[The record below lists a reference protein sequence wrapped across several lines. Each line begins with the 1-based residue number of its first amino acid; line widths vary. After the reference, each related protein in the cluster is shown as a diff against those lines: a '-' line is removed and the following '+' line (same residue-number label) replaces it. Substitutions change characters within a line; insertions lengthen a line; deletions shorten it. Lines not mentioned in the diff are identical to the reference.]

1 MCIDIIKNITDYPTG
16 ECRAGFGWWSRI
28 GSPSFACFTFQL
40 RNCGWKRI
48 VQILGINRL
57 QYVINNTS
65 LDRKSCIFEIAESAD
80 HTDFA
85 VDVKFFRLFLELY
98 SVHDG
103 HFHICDNNVRMLF
116 ENDLQAIFG
125 IICFQKITVCSDLS
139 HGVLNFR
146 IRNMKKLGS
155 RLWIRKVLPPPPCG
169 PTTAEQRH
177 PRYGG
182 RLWMSVERPIL
193 AIFNDTDT
201 DSNGK
206 SSERLSADLCDK
218 YGLSVRFLVVTEKD
232 FMVQDSTSVT
242 LISSWNPSV

>member
-16 ECRAGFGWWSRI
+16 ERRAGFGWWSRI

-57 QYVINNTS
+57 QYVINNTG

-155 RLWIRKVLPPPPCG
+155 RLWM
-169 PTTAEQRH
+169 
-177 PRYGG
+177 Y
-182 RLWMSVERPIL
+182 VERSIL
-193 AIFNDTDT
+193 AKFNDTDT

>member
-146 IRNMKKLGS
+146 IRDMKKLGS
-155 RLWIRKVLPPPPCG
+155 RLW
-169 PTTAEQRH
+169 
-177 PRYGG
+177 
-182 RLWMSVERPIL
+182 MSVERSIL

-201 DSNGK
+201 DSNDK

>member
-16 ECRAGFGWWSRI
+16 ERRAGFGWWSRI

-57 QYVINNTS
+57 QYVINNTG

-155 RLWIRKVLPPPPCG
+155 RLW
-169 PTTAEQRH
+169 
-177 PRYGG
+177 
-182 RLWMSVERPIL
+182 MSVERSIL

>member
-16 ECRAGFGWWSRI
+16 ERRAGFGWWSRI

-146 IRNMKKLGS
+146 IRDMKKLGS
-155 RLWIRKVLPPPPCG
+155 
-169 PTTAEQRH
+169 
-177 PRYGG
+177 

>member
-16 ECRAGFGWWSRI
+16 ECRAEFGWWSRI

-155 RLWIRKVLPPPPCG
+155 RLW
-169 PTTAEQRH
+169 
-177 PRYGG
+177 
-182 RLWMSVERPIL
+182 MSVERSIL

>member
-1 MCIDIIKNITDYPTG
+1 MCIDIIKNVTDYLTG
-16 ECRAGFGWWSRI
+16 ERRAGFGWWSRI

-57 QYVINNTS
+57 QYVINNTG

-155 RLWIRKVLPPPPCG
+155 RLW
-169 PTTAEQRH
+169 
-177 PRYGG
+177 
-182 RLWMSVERPIL
+182 MSVERSIL

>member
-16 ECRAGFGWWSRI
+16 ERRAGFGWWSRI

-57 QYVINNTS
+57 QYVINNTG

-155 RLWIRKVLPPPPCG
+155 RLW
-169 PTTAEQRH
+169 
-177 PRYGG
+177 
-182 RLWMSVERPIL
+182 MSVGRSIL

>member
-16 ECRAGFGWWSRI
+16 ERRAGFGWWSRI

-57 QYVINNTS
+57 QYVINNTG

-146 IRNMKKLGS
+146 IRDMKKLGS
-155 RLWIRKVLPPPPCG
+155 RLW
-169 PTTAEQRH
+169 
-177 PRYGG
+177 
-182 RLWMSVERPIL
+182 MSVERSIL

>member
-155 RLWIRKVLPPPPCG
+155 RLWMS
-169 PTTAEQRH
+169 AER
-177 PRYGG
+177 
-182 RLWMSVERPIL
+182 SIL

>member
-16 ECRAGFGWWSRI
+16 ECRAEFGWWIRI

-155 RLWIRKVLPPPPCG
+155 RLW
-169 PTTAEQRH
+169 
-177 PRYGG
+177 
-182 RLWMSVERPIL
+182 MSVERSIL

-242 LISSWNPSV
+242 LISSRNPSV

>member
-155 RLWIRKVLPPPPCG
+155 RLW
-169 PTTAEQRH
+169 
-177 PRYGG
+177 
-182 RLWMSVERPIL
+182 MSVERSIL
-193 AIFNDTDT
+193 AILNDPDT
-201 DSNGK
+201 DSNRK
-206 SSERLSADLCDK
+206 SSERISPDICDK

>member
-16 ECRAGFGWWSRI
+16 ERRAGFGWWSRI

-57 QYVINNTS
+57 QYVINNTG

-146 IRNMKKLGS
+146 IRDMKKLGS

-182 RLWMSVERPIL
+182 RLWMSVGRSIL
-193 AIFNDTDT
+193 AIFNDT

>member
-16 ECRAGFGWWSRI
+16 ERRAGFGWWSRI

-146 IRNMKKLGS
+146 IRDMKKLGS
-155 RLWIRKVLPPPPCG
+155 RLW
-169 PTTAEQRH
+169 
-177 PRYGG
+177 
-182 RLWMSVERPIL
+182 MSVERSIL

-201 DSNGK
+201 DSNDK

>member
-16 ECRAGFGWWSRI
+16 ERRAGFGWWSRI

-146 IRNMKKLGS
+146 IRDMKKLGS
-155 RLWIRKVLPPPPCG
+155 RLWIRKVLPPPPVALQLRNRDIHGTEADYECLWNG
-169 PTTAEQRH
+169 P
-177 PRYGG
+177 
-182 RLWMSVERPIL
+182 S
-193 AIFNDTDT
+193 
-201 DSNGK
+201 
-206 SSERLSADLCDK
+206 
-218 YGLSVRFLVVTEKD
+218 
-232 FMVQDSTSVT
+232 
-242 LISSWNPSV
+242 

>member
-155 RLWIRKVLPPPPCG
+155 RLW
-169 PTTAEQRH
+169 
-177 PRYGG
+177 
-182 RLWMSVERPIL
+182 MSVERSIL

>member
-16 ECRAGFGWWSRI
+16 ERRAGFGWWSRI

-40 RNCGWKRI
+40 RNCGWQRI

-57 QYVINNTS
+57 QYVINNTG

-146 IRNMKKLGS
+146 IRDMKKLGS
-155 RLWIRKVLPPPPCG
+155 RLW
-169 PTTAEQRH
+169 
-177 PRYGG
+177 
-182 RLWMSVERPIL
+182 MSVERSIL

>member
-1 MCIDIIKNITDYPTG
+1 MKQNRKSKFCLLHFPT
-16 ECRAGFGWWSRI
+16 EKLWLKAHCSN
-28 GSPSFACFTFQL
+28 S
-40 RNCGWKRI
+40 
-48 VQILGINRL
+48 GINRL
-57 QYVINNTS
+57 QYVINNTG

-146 IRNMKKLGS
+146 IRDMKKLGS
-155 RLWIRKVLPPPPCG
+155 RL
-169 PTTAEQRH
+169 
-177 PRYGG
+177 
-182 RLWMSVERPIL
+182 
-193 AIFNDTDT
+193 
-201 DSNGK
+201 
-206 SSERLSADLCDK
+206 
-218 YGLSVRFLVVTEKD
+218 
-232 FMVQDSTSVT
+232 
-242 LISSWNPSV
+242 

>member
-103 HFHICDNNVRMLF
+103 HFHICDNNVRMLC

-146 IRNMKKLGS
+146 IRDMKKLGS
-155 RLWIRKVLPPPPCG
+155 RLW
-169 PTTAEQRH
+169 
-177 PRYGG
+177 
-182 RLWMSVERPIL
+182 MSVERSIL

-201 DSNGK
+201 DSNDK

>member
-16 ECRAGFGWWSRI
+16 ERRAGFGWWSRI

-57 QYVINNTS
+57 QYVINNTG

-146 IRNMKKLGS
+146 IRDMKKLGS

-169 PTTAEQRH
+169 PTTAEQRY

-182 RLWMSVERPIL
+182 RLWMSVGRFIL
-193 AIFNDTDT
+193 AIFNDT

>member
-1 MCIDIIKNITDYPTG
+1 MLLTCNIGQGDIFQIMCIDIIKNITDYPTG
-16 ECRAGFGWWSRI
+16 ERRAGFGWWSRI

-57 QYVINNTS
+57 QYVINNTG

-155 RLWIRKVLPPPPCG
+155 RLW
-169 PTTAEQRH
+169 
-177 PRYGG
+177 
-182 RLWMSVERPIL
+182 MSVGRSIL